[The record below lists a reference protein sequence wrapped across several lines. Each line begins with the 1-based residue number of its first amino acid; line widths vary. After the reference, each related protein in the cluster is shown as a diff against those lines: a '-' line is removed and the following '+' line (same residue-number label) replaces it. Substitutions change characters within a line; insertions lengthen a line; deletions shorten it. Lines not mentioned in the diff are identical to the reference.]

1 MSVRRLLVAALAAA
15 AALGAGAPAAAAHP
29 LGNFTVNQYS
39 RIDVAPGGVS
49 VHFVLDMAE
58 IPTLQELQRFDA
70 LDGAAPDPARFPAVE
85 ADLVRRIAPRLHLT
99 VDGRAATLVPGQGVL
114 TFPRGQ
120 AGLHTTR
127 LELPLTALGVR
138 LGTQP
143 VRLAYASDFAADR
156 VGWREIAIARM
167 PGAAVVATTATLR
180 DRTDALRRYP
190 TDALSSPV
198 DQKSATV
205 EARLGSGGIAVPGVS
220 TQGTVAAAHSG
231 RTDGGFAALL
241 DSSRRLTLPVAIL
254 ALLLAMFYGAVHAL
268 SPGHGK
274 TMVAAYLAGT
284 RGRARHAFALGATV
298 TIAHTASVFGL
309 GLVTLSLSEF
319 IVPERLYP
327 WLNLVS
333 GVLVLCV
340 GIYAI
345 RVRLGRVLAGLRPRR
360 EHAHDHDHDHDHQH
374 AHAHEHGH
382 AHGGHGH
389 SHEVPAELSWRSLIA
404 LGVSGGMI
412 PCPSALVVLLS
423 AIALHRLAFGLLLIL
438 AFSFGLAGVI
448 SGIGLAVLYARRLF
462 LRIPT
467 GGRAAR
473 LLPVASAVSVTVV
486 GVVLTLRALP
496 GLT

>member
-1 MSVRRLLVAALAAA
+1 
-15 AALGAGAPAAAAHP
+15 
-29 LGNFTVNQYS
+29 
-39 RIDVAPGGVS
+39 
-49 VHFVLDMAE
+49 
-58 IPTLQELQRFDA
+58 
-70 LDGAAPDPARFPAVE
+70 
-85 ADLVRRIAPRLHLT
+85 
-99 VDGRAATLVPGQGVL
+99 
-114 TFPRGQ
+114 
-120 AGLHTTR
+120 
-127 LELPLTALGVR
+127 
-138 LGTQP
+138 
-143 VRLAYASDFAADR
+143 
-156 VGWREIAIARM
+156 
-167 PGAAVVATTATLR
+167 
-180 DRTDALRRYP
+180 
-190 TDALSSPV
+190 
-198 DQKSATV
+198 
-205 EARLGSGGIAVPGVS
+205 VS
-220 TQGTVAAAHSG
+220 TSGTVAAAHSG

-241 DSSRRLTLPVAIL
+241 DSSRHLTLPVAIL

-333 GVLVLCV
+333 GVMVLCV

-345 RVRLGRVLAGLRPRR
+345 RLRLGRMLGGLGLRRGRPPG
-360 EHAHDHDHDHDHQH
+360 HDHDHAHDEDRAYDHEH
-374 AHAHEHGH
+374 AHSHAHEHGH

-389 SHEVPAELSWRSLIA
+389 SHEVPPELSWRSLIA

-438 AFSFGLAGVI
+438 AFSFGLAAVI

-462 LRIPT
+462 LRVPT

-473 LLPVASAVSVTVV
+473 LLPVASAISVTLV